1 MQREEASAFSMRV
14 EDLLN
19 RVQYRRADNAR
30 DKEAIFRLRHE
41 SYTRG
46 GYIKPNPTGCF
57 TDPDDETPNA
67 WLIGV
72 FIDGVLASSIR
83 LHIAS
88 RPEHF
93 LPVARGFPDIIGP
106 RLAAGDLII
115 DASRQTSRL
124 EFARTYPFLTYI
136 TMRTVFIAED
146 HFDGDFVTAACR
158 PEYQGAFRRLC
169 GFVNWCAP
177 RPYPPLAH
185 KQALMGYDCRAN
197 HVVTRERYT
206 FVPSTRALQRELFSR
221 GSNIAEDPY
230 YELTAG
236 HRARLLDHTQH
247 STTCAA

>member
-1 MQREEASAFSMRV
+1 MFDVMQREEASAFSMRSKN
-14 EDLLN
+14 LLN

-30 DKEAIFRLRHE
+30 DKETIFRLRHE

-46 GYIKPNPTGCF
+46 GYIEPNPTGCF

-72 FIDGVLASSIR
+72 FIDGDLASSIR

-136 TMRTVFIAED
+136 TMRHACSSPRTIS
-146 HFDGDFVTAACR
+146 TAISSRLRVGRNIRGLSAGFCGFANWCR
-158 PEYQGAFRRLC
+158 PAS
-169 GFVNWCAP
+169 VSAA
-177 RPYPPLAH
+177 AH
-185 KQALMGYDCRAN
+185 MQALMGYDCKAKCRHPGALSLRAVYAEPCN
-197 HVVTRERYT
+197 
-206 FVPSTRALQRELFSR
+206 ALCFRR
-221 GSNIAEDPY
+221 GSNVAEDPY
-230 YELTAG
+230 Y
-236 HRARLLDHTQH
+236 RADRRT
-247 STTCAA
+247 